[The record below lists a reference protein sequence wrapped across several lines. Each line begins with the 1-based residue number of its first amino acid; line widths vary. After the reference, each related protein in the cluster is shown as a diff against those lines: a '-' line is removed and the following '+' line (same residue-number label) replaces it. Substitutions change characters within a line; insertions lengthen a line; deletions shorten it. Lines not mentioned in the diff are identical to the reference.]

1 MVRKKQLAV
10 VVVAVGGMMVGGF
23 FLEYSGYIPL
33 WMYEA
38 FLIGSFPVFVLC
50 TGLWWMARE
59 HDEDIPFIGY

>member
-1 MVRKKQLAV
+1 MMRKKYLAMV
-10 VVVAVGGMMVGGF
+10 VLVLGAMMVAGLG
-23 FLEYSGYIPL
+23 LEQGGYIPL
-33 WMYEA
+33 WLYEA